1 MAALCVREPMPRY
14 SGKRLIEE
22 RRIRLQYFANT
33 LRVNLLALVQK
44 TDDKYPW
51 ESEAWQEIYPNLS
64 HFLNNTDS
72 DFCGSDEEYFEIMK
86 DYFEL
91 SKKDKWILI
100 SLHESHAKDLE
111 KYVLPKPRT
120 TKTMRPYFIGLGVGV
135 LLGWLLF

>member
-1 MAALCVREPMPRY
+1 MSRY
-14 SGKRLIEE
+14 SGKRLKDD

-51 ESEAWQEIYPNLS
+51 ESEAWQEIYPDLS
-64 HFLNNTDS
+64 RFLNNADL
-72 DFCGSDEEYFEIMK
+72 DFGDTDEEYFEIIK
-86 DYFEL
+86 DYLHL
-91 SKKDKWILI
+91 SKKDKWILV
-100 SLHESHAKDLE
+100 SLHESHAKDIE

-120 TKTMRPYFIGLGVGV
+120 LKTIQSYLIWLGVGV